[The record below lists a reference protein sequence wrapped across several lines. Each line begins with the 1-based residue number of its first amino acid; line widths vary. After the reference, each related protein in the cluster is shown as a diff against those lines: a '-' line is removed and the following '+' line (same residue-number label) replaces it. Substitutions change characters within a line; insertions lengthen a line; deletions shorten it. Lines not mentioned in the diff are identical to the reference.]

1 MKVDRHLIQELNALI
16 RKRGIDVLELTTR
29 EGSLRLERAAPGPAD
44 SSPSSA
50 SPSATSHS
58 TPTPYDGPVK
68 PAHSHEITAPMS
80 AIYLD
85 RHPFHDQPLAEPGRS
100 IDARQ
105 LIGFLKVG
113 CLLMPLR
120 SSHAGR
126 VASMLVRTGDTVDY
140 GKVIMR
146 LETDARI

>member
-29 EGSLRLERAAPGPAD
+29 EGSLRLERATQTRAD

-50 SPSATSHS
+50 SPSETGHCTATPSDA
-58 TPTPYDGPVK
+58 PAK
-68 PAHSHEITAPMS
+68 PAHCHEIIASMP
-80 AIYLD
+80 AVYLD
-85 RHPFHDQPLAEPGRS
+85 RHPLDDRPLAEPGNS
-100 IDARQ
+100 VEAHQ

-126 VASMLVRTGDTVDY
+126 VASILAQPGDTLDY